1 MLPLRALV
9 DHPKVLAYQ
18 GHVFARLFADG
29 GQGAAEKIP
38 VGLAPIV
45 QRAIAFPFL
54 PGEAGVDLLE
64 GQKRDFGGLYD
75 AQRLIPPIQHNPNIA
90 RQVARGRFTQTGILP
105 PEFMGRTPGLFEA
118 FMDEYAK
125 RNIALKETVTSL

>member
-1 MLPLRALV
+1 MRVVLEGEKDGQRLR
-9 DHPKVLAYQ
+9 YTY
-18 GHVFARLFADG
+18 
-29 GQGAAEKIP
+29 
-38 VGLAPIV
+38 
-45 QRAIAFPFL
+45 
-54 PGEAGVDLLE
+54 DLL
-64 GQKRDFGGLYD
+64 DVYD
-75 AQRLIPPIQHNPNIA
+75 RETGTTSLARTTGYTATIAA